1 VPVVPEFPAV
11 CTQLSAI
18 TPEGRPVMSESLIVA
33 GPAVL
38 PDPIVIPLDI
48 PPIPPNI
55 LAILLDLAPGVPAIS
70 PQVRTVAMQSLP
82 IRRESLIVASR
93 AVLTE
98 VTPVMAH
105 TLVHLPTVLRTR
117 ARDPQCHSH

>member
-1 VPVVPEFPAV
+1 HTAKRRGGVAAPSPHVRHDSQGDLPAVTIHIVPVAPEFPAV
-11 CTQLSAI
+11 CAQLSAI

-48 PPIPPNI
+48 PPITPNI

-70 PQVRTVAMQSLP
+70 PQVRTVAMQSRP
-82 IRRESLIVASR
+82 I
-93 AVLTE
+93 
-98 VTPVMAH
+98 
-105 TLVHLPTVLRTR
+105 LR
-117 ARDPQCHSH
+117 